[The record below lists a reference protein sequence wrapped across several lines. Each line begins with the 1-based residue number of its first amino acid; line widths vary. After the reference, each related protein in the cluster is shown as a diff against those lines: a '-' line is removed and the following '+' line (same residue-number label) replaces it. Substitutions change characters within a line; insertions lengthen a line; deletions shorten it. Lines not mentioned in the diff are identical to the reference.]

1 MWLVFAGLASMFWGM
16 SYAISEQIYRYV
28 SIYTVMAIDC
38 FILSLGFLVG
48 AVLHKV
54 IGSDIQVLTT
64 SPKALW
70 LMVIGVVIFGIAELC
85 IALSITSKSATLAGL
100 IEISYPLFIAL
111 FAYLFFKESQINWGI
126 GLGGLLIFCGVATV
140 YWFSR

>member
-16 SYAISEQIYRYV
+16 SYAISEQIYRHV

-38 FILSLGFLVG
+38 FILAVGFFLGGILTG
-48 AVLHKV
+48 V
-54 IGSDIQVLTT
+54 IGTDLHVIST
-64 SPKALW
+64 SPKVLW
-70 LMVIGVVIFGIAELC
+70 LLVAGVIVFGIAELC
-85 IALSITSKSATLAGL
+85 IALSITTKSATLAGL

-111 FAYLFFKESQINWGI
+111 FAYLFFKESNVNWGI
-126 GLGGLLIFCGVATV
+126 AAGGLLIFCGVATV